1 MRWLFFVVCAAVLAV
16 VAAVVIVLP
25 PSSDESAPTAGQSA
39 VAKPSPT
46 EPTPKVSEFTDS
58 CGTFETKEKAPY
70 AVTGYWIM
78 PRSNP
83 CTWRNQLQEIHDVG
97 GDTIIRIGYGLQFRT
112 VSDDGEILTRDGE
125 LDSLYKACE
134 EDGLTCHDAAERDL
148 KKANPGNRIGRTYVY
163 RTDESFGENVFRC
176 PEMEHSI
183 RAGNRTYFRLVTQPD
198 GSDDATCD
206 FSGKGRSYDL
216 ILVAGAEK
224 DSLTQLLTLGDQF
237 GIRIFPAL
245 PLAPRDPKTP
255 IRAYKHHLGTL
266 TTLTRRIL
274 QDYGA
279 RFADRE
285 SLGGV
290 YQPFEVQMS
299 ATLASNPTLE
309 VYTDQHTIVEQV
321 LPGKPIL
328 ISPYMDARRR
338 VGFGQTPKQV
348 AEAFKALA
356 KTGVGIIAP
365 QDSRGTGK
373 VGLFWPDERDT
384 EVDER
389 LRPVVGEST
398 YGTAYH
404 GSTRDYY
411 REMSIAREEMVQAGY
426 QVQLW
431 ANVEAFEPSGQ
442 QPCAPQ
448 GTRGKTDKK
457 RLDQAVTMAGR
468 YVQKVVSYM
477 WSDFMTC
484 GQPSLEEEITSDW
497 QRPIAVDAI
506 RRSRDIQDGVE
517 VRGYNVKDS
526 TITVQ
531 WSGGAKD
538 LVVSSVGWLDEN
550 PIEDLPEGMSTA
562 WVPFDWAQVPAGE
575 WVRIT
580 VKASSGKAATEPLHV
595 RVAT

>member
-1 MRWLFFVVCAAVLAV
+1 VRWLFFVVGAAVLAV
-16 VAAVVIVLP
+16 VAAVIIVLP
-25 PSSDESAPTAGQSA
+25 PSSEAPAPTASTSSA
-39 VAKPSPT
+39 AKPPSNQ
-46 EPTPKVSEFTDS
+46 PTPQVTEFTDP

-83 CTWRNQLQEIHDVG
+83 CTWRTQLKEIHDVG

-125 LDSLYKACE
+125 LDSLYKDCE
-134 EDGLTCHDAAERDL
+134 EDGLSCHDAAERDL
-148 KKANPGNRIGRTYVY
+148 KQANPGNRIGRTYVY
-163 RTDESFGENVFRC
+163 RTDESFGDNVFRC
-176 PEMEHSI
+176 PQMEHSI
-183 RAGNRTYFRLVTQPD
+183 RAGKRTYFRLITQPD

-206 FSGKGRSYDL
+206 FSRKGASYDL
-216 ILVAGAEK
+216 ILVAGAEQ
-224 DSLTQLLTLGDQF
+224 DSLTELLRLGDQF
-237 GIRIFPAL
+237 GMRIFPAL
-245 PLAPRDPKTP
+245 PLAPRDPNTP

-266 TTLTRRIL
+266 TTLTRRIV

-279 RFADRE
+279 RFADRD

-309 VYTDQHTIVEQV
+309 VYAEQHTIVEQV

-411 REMSIAREEMVQAGY
+411 REMSLAREEMVQAGY
-426 QVQLW
+426 DVQLW
-431 ANVEAFEPSGQ
+431 ANVEAFEPSGE

-448 GTRGKTDKK
+448 GTRGKTDKQ

-484 GQPSLEEEITSDW
+484 GQPSLEEEITADW

-517 VRGYNVKDS
+517 VRGYNFKDS
-526 TITVQ
+526 TISIQ
-531 WSGGAKD
+531 WSGGTKD
-538 LVVSSVGWLDEN
+538 LVVSAVGWLDDN
-550 PIEDLPEGMSTA
+550 PIEELPEGMSTA
-562 WVPFDWAQVPAGE
+562 WVPFDWTQVPAGE
-575 WVRIT
+575 WVRVT
-580 VKASSGKAATEPLHV
+580 VKAPSGKAGTEPLHV
-595 RVAT
+595 RIAT